1 MTRRICRSLSWF
13 GVVAALLL
21 LPLPVQADDIEP
33 EPYVGEEV
41 VEPEPEPE
49 PEPEVEA
56 EKAAETETAAASS
69 GPSVGS
75 KIFDCAVLR
84 PFGFVATIIG
94 GAFFVPAAVLAS
106 GIPLVPATVLFE
118 HRDRVR
124 IAEGIE
130 AAWEH
135 FVVTPAENTFTR
147 PLGEF

>member
-1 MTRRICRSLSWF
+1 MFRRFLPWF
-13 GVVAALLL
+13 GAVAALLL
-21 LPLPVQADDIEP
+21 LALPVQADDIEP
-33 EPYVGEEV
+33 EPYV
-41 VEPEPEPE
+41 VEDLE

-56 EKAAETETAAASS
+56 EVEEETETETAAAAASN

-94 GAFFVPAAVLAS
+94 GAFFVPAAALAS
-106 GIPLVPATVLFE
+106 PSGADGIQ
-118 HRDRVR
+118 
-124 IAEGIE
+124 

-135 FVVTPAENTFTR
+135 FVVANVENTFTR

>member
-1 MTRRICRSLSWF
+1 MIPRIQRSLRWF
-13 GVVAALLL
+13 GAVAALLL
-21 LPLPVQADDIEP
+21 LPLSLQADDIEP
-33 EPYVGEEV
+33 EPYVEEAV

-49 PEPEVEA
+49 PEVEVEKEA
-56 EKAAETETAAASS
+56 VAETAAAASG

-94 GAFFVPAAVLAS
+94 GAFFVPAAVLSAPS
-106 GIPLVPATVLFE
+106 GADNIQ
-118 HRDRVR
+118 
-124 IAEGIE
+124 

-135 FVVTPAENTFTR
+135 FVVTQVENTFKR

>member
-1 MTRRICRSLSWF
+1 MIRRFLPWF
-13 GVVAALLL
+13 GGVAALLL
-21 LPLPVQADDIEP
+21 LALPVQADDIEP
-33 EPYVGEEV
+33 EPYVEEDL
-41 VEPEPEPE
+41 E

-56 EKAAETETAAASS
+56 EEETETETAAAASN

-94 GAFFVPAAVLAS
+94 GAFFVPAAALAS
-106 GIPLVPATVLFE
+106 PSGADGIQ
-118 HRDRVR
+118 
-124 IAEGIE
+124 

-135 FVVTPAENTFTR
+135 FVVANVENTFTR